1 MEQYLAIILSALTLL
16 GLVLGFADKI
26 FKRGGKEK
34 NIDDRVGALESS
46 DCTLKDNIVEITCDI
61 KKIKENHLAHIQS
74 DINGINIKMER
85 IETTL
90 EFIKN
95 K

>member
-1 MEQYLAIILSALTLL
+1 MDAQDYIGIILSIGGAISLL
-16 GLVLGFADKI
+16 LAFWEKI
-26 FKRGGKEK
+26 FNSGKKDATLDNRVSELEK
-34 NIDDRVGALESS
+34 TVTKTSEDIDL
-46 DCTLKDNIVEITCDI
+46 I
-61 KKIKENHLAHIQS
+61 KNNHLAHMQS